1 VAQPSKGDDWAL
13 LSEGSEQPGQYFKW
27 GWAADGA
34 ATTVWRVEGG
44 VDGLPTHKQRL
55 LEAWGRA
62 PSSSGGDVLGVAFA
76 AQEGTLGGGEPA
88 AVVVC
93 AYYQRALPQEVLA
106 WFRAA
111 FPRRL
116 IEVGHV

>member
-1 VAQPSKGDDWAL
+1 M
-13 LSEGSEQPGQYFKW
+13 
-27 GWAADGA
+27 
-34 ATTVWRVEGG
+34 
-44 VDGLPTHKQRL
+44 
-55 LEAWGRA
+55 
-62 PSSSGGDVLGVAFA
+62 LGVAFA